1 MNRNECFRGK
11 VGRKMQ
17 RQSNQSGSMLIGS
30 IEEIPHDATLQDTFR
45 LNVEVV
51 RITERETSAGD
62 PFWFVKCED
71 GKEVRFDVVVWESQM
86 NRLQLEIGMT
96 VTLDVRKPKEG
107 YNAYTL
113 V

>member
-17 RQSNQSGSMLIGS
+17 RQSNQSASMLIGS
-30 IEEIPHDATLQDTFR
+30 IEEIPHDASSQDAFR
-45 LNVEVV
+45 LKVEVV

-62 PFWFVKCED
+62 PFWFVKFED
-71 GKEVRFDVVVWESQM
+71 EEQVRFDVVVWESQM
-86 NRLQLEIGMT
+86 RRLCLVEGMK
-96 VTLDVRKPKEG
+96 VTLDLRLPKEP
-107 YNAYTL
+107 YSAYRL